1 MVPLLTALV
10 VDADPQARRQIAD
23 LLSLAGWRAHEA
35 HGLTDALHQ
44 AAAGEFDLVV
54 TDLLGTDGP
63 ALLRRL
69 RGTGSQARFLVV
81 ADAVTDAV
89 RTEAAA
95 AGALAVAKPL
105 GPRFLLDFL
114 RSRTTGPTAQDLTS
128 PTVIRDVDDLA
139 DDDVDA
145 ALMDRLQ
152 EMYVNA
158 LPGRVSAITSGARS
172 GDVAALASAA
182 HTLAG
187 TSGQLGHPEVASVCQ
202 AIAADARRGIFAHS
216 RLVQLRDLARP

>member
-1 MVPLLTALV
+1 MLTALV

-23 LLSLAGWRAHEA
+23 LLALTGWQVHEA
-35 HGLTDALHQ
+35 HGLADAMHR
-44 AAAGEFDLVV
+44 AATAEPDLVV

-81 ADAVTDAV
+81 ADDVTDAV
-89 RTEAAA
+89 RAAAAA

-105 GPRFLLDFL
+105 GPRLLLDFL
-114 RSRTTGPTAQDLTS
+114 RSRTTGPAAQELPS
-128 PTVIRDVDDLA
+128 VIRDVDDLD

-145 ALMDRLQ
+145 DLMDHLQ

-172 GDVAALASAA
+172 GDVDALASAA
-182 HTLAG
+182 NTLAG
-187 TSGQLGHPEVASVCQ
+187 TSGQLGHPELASVCR
-202 AIAADARRGIFAHS
+202 AIAADARRGILAHA
-216 RLVQLRDLARP
+216 RLVQLRDLARA